1 MKKLT
6 FLAMACSMFIS
17 VGAQTLKVNIGDVT
31 YAFPAQQTGDM
42 LFESDNLL
50 NICGKS
56 FAISEIS
63 NMTVDQSSVTDNFI
77 DVSYA
82 GNSAKVVVPGNVAK
96 YLTVKVDGGHVAVVA
111 DPNLSEKVTYHLTGN
126 TSNGSF
132 YMSGDTGITLM
143 LDGVT

>member
-77 DVSYA
+77 DVVYA
-82 GNSAKVVVPGNVAK
+82 DNSAKVVVPGNVAK
-96 YLTVKVDGGHVAVVA
+96 YLTVKVSEVMWQ
-111 DPNLSEKVTYHLTGN
+111 LSQTPIFQRRLPT
-126 TSNGSF
+126 
-132 YMSGDTGITLM
+132 TLPATHQM
-143 LDGVT
+143 VRSICRATRALP